1 MSRPNKTITDAMKIK
16 VCGMRE
22 ADNILA
28 VDALGVDY
36 MGFIFYPRSA
46 RFVSVPP
53 HDMPVHAK
61 RVGVFVN
68 ADTTDILQH
77 IETYGLDIVQLH
89 GNETP
94 QQCSEVR
101 EKARTLDHE
110 VGIWKAISLQTN
122 SDMLLCE
129 PYSEVVDG
137 FVFDTKC
144 ASYGGSGNK
153 YDWSLL
159 ETYDVP
165 VPFLLSGGIGPDDVH
180 AIKQF
185 HHPQF
190 AGIDLNSRFETSPAY
205 KDLHCLTTFIQAI
218 KNN

>member
-1 MSRPNKTITDAMKIK
+1 MKIK

-28 VDALGVDY
+28 VDALDIDY
-36 MGFIFYPRSA
+36 MGFIFYPQSA
-46 RFVSVPP
+46 RFVSAPP
-53 HDMPVHAK
+53 NGMPVHAK

-77 IETYGLDIVQLH
+77 VKFYSLDFVQLH

-101 EKARTLDHE
+101 EKARALAHE
-110 VGIWKAISLQTN
+110 VGIWKAISLQNDT
-122 SDMLLCE
+122 DLMLCE
-129 PYSEVVDG
+129 PYSKVVDA

-159 ETYDVP
+159 DAYDVP
-165 VPFLLSGGIGPDDVH
+165 VPFLLSGGIGPSDVQS
-180 AIKQF
+180 IKQF
-185 HHPQF
+185 RHPQF
-190 AGIDLNSRFETSPAY
+190 AGIDLNSRFETSPGY